1 MLSTGRI
8 FDFKPEPIRILLD
21 TNILNKK
28 DAIPFSRAMFVNQN
42 LNIESTINLTED
54 VPLFSDKYKY
64 PRAYLNSA
72 PLSRK
77 MEFFF
82 NREVFNEIMSK
93 HGKQT
98 GQIIQNE
105 SARKQNVL
113 KNKIEKIEKK
123 KQDNEQKTK
132 EMEQKKEEADKQ
144 KQDADKQ
151 KRFDDSFLK
160 LQQFL
165 KEFGVFPDADQISL
179 LDEIKEKKSKIIT
192 ITTDIQNI
200 QKNISGL
207 ENNKKEEEN
216 KPAPYNSVIEKLNKE
231 IDALN
236 KKIEFTKLILTQ
248 KKNELYEIYRVF
260 IEKSRLETDKQT
272 NTIQLSESQVND
284 LKRVTDDFEQQLEE
298 QLIGGYSDVNE
309 DEDAYDDDDDDDD
322 EEQTGGISFNK
333 NNEVAIIRKQ
343 NEIVD
348 YNIRTM
354 LTCLFPTKYPAPNAY
369 SSSWETKINH
379 GPLSFSFPN
388 FSTIPIFSQ
397 LFSEF
402 SKWSDETYAFKYPQY
417 SYLKIDGKIYT
428 VTDVIWLSDIYNHT
442 QYRQILNLYNELEV
456 WNKLQREGL
465 EEESSNKIQ
474 AFINKYFLK
483 EENKDRLNA
492 ENDIKSP
499 SSYSDIDIELC
510 IHLLNKKY
518 DETSES
524 KLNTDFISF
533 NKQKDKML
541 EIFNNNN
548 NKTID
553 HIKDYILI
561 PKINYLIKNF
571 KNNSQNSEYDFTHY
585 KIFIKPDY
593 DFFEKIKKSNNG
605 YDWSVWQT
613 KNASEWFDEYIKMN
627 PVDNVITR
635 IQNKLST
642 WHTAIKDFS
651 VLDFFIFR
659 IMYEYLYQEMVVN
672 RGRSRTI
679 SSESRSAL
687 ENLKIIKDALLFIQ
701 ENTYSIL
708 STTPENIDFSDVF
721 SKLEAIKTQID
732 IVLKYPTI
740 IKIQKFETDIFD
752 KLKKMTTDAELIKT
766 NQYLISQYFKEN
778 GEINFEFLDD
788 PKISTTLK
796 DKYKKY
802 GEFVNLLKK
811 FSKGSKESSNLF
823 LQKTIQEFIDKIGD
837 DFTYM
842 MNPDSLLNKIIVAEL
857 DNYLERFHTGVSYSV
872 SQNPAREIMV
882 RIDLIDGEINDSNVG
897 SIKCVYK
904 GEKLADSLDKLLKP
918 SMNTW
923 ELPTKRM
930 IFELQTQKTSYAT
943 NEKTEIKQ
951 EAPVGNKQQEGNK
964 QEAPVGNKQE
974 GILPQGGG
982 QNRKQYKHTRKLKS
996 NFLKYTIKHNKH

>member
-1 MLSTGRI
+1 
-8 FDFKPEPIRILLD
+8 
-21 TNILNKK
+21 
-28 DAIPFSRAMFVNQN
+28 
-42 LNIESTINLTED
+42 
-54 VPLFSDKYKY
+54 
-64 PRAYLNSA
+64 
-72 PLSRK
+72 
-77 MEFFF
+77 
-82 NREVFNEIMSK
+82 
-93 HGKQT
+93 
-98 GQIIQNE
+98 
-105 SARKQNVL
+105 
-113 KNKIEKIEKK
+113 
-123 KQDNEQKTK
+123 
-132 EMEQKKEEADKQ
+132 
-144 KQDADKQ
+144 
-151 KRFDDSFLK
+151 
-160 LQQFL
+160 
-165 KEFGVFPDADQISL
+165 
-179 LDEIKEKKSKIIT
+179 
-192 ITTDIQNI
+192 
-200 QKNISGL
+200 
-207 ENNKKEEEN
+207 
-216 KPAPYNSVIEKLNKE
+216 
-231 IDALN
+231 
-236 KKIEFTKLILTQ
+236 
-248 KKNELYEIYRVF
+248 
-260 IEKSRLETDKQT
+260 
-272 NTIQLSESQVND
+272 
-284 LKRVTDDFEQQLEE
+284 
-298 QLIGGYSDVNE
+298 
-309 DEDAYDDDDDDDD
+309 
-322 EEQTGGISFNK
+322 
-333 NNEVAIIRKQ
+333 
-343 NEIVD
+343 
-348 YNIRTM
+348 
-354 LTCLFPTKYPAPNAY
+354 
-369 SSSWETKINH
+369 
-379 GPLSFSFPN
+379 
-388 FSTIPIFSQ
+388 
-397 LFSEF
+397 
-402 SKWSDETYAFKYPQY
+402 
-417 SYLKIDGKIYT
+417 

-499 SSYSDIDIELC
+499 SSYSNIDIELC

-561 PKINYLIKNF
+561 PKIAYLIKNF

-605 YDWSVWQT
+605 YDWTVWQT

-778 GEINFEFLDD
+778 GEINFEFFA
-788 PKISTTLK
+788 
-796 DKYKKY
+796 
-802 GEFVNLLKK
+802 G
-811 FSKGSKESSNLF
+811 GS
-823 LQKTIQEFIDKIGD
+823 D
-837 DFTYM
+837 DFH
-842 MNPDSLLNKIIVAEL
+842 SIV
-857 DNYLERFHTGVSYSV
+857 
-872 SQNPAREIMV
+872 
-882 RIDLIDGEINDSNVG
+882 LI
-897 SIKCVYK
+897 
-904 GEKLADSLDKLLKP
+904 L
-918 SMNTW
+918 
-923 ELPTKRM
+923 
-930 IFELQTQKTSYAT
+930 
-943 NEKTEIKQ
+943 
-951 EAPVGNKQQEGNK
+951 
-964 QEAPVGNKQE
+964 
-974 GILPQGGG
+974 
-982 QNRKQYKHTRKLKS
+982 
-996 NFLKYTIKHNKH
+996 